1 MSRRKGLGR
10 GFNTLI
16 PTGSFEDDLD
26 STLGE
31 DTKSD
36 LKQLKISDVH
46 PDLEQPRRD
55 FDEESLKELS
65 ASIKEHGVL
74 QPIVVTVDADGGYKI
89 VAGER
94 RYRASKMAEME
105 KIPALVRTM
114 TDQNRLEVSLIE
126 NIQRRDLN
134 PLETAMAYLRLQ
146 NQFNL
151 TDKEIG
157 ERVGGKSATAVNNTI
172 RILKLPEFALKHLSS
187 GEITETQA
195 RALLGLSEVDIE
207 YLLERIMQEKWSVRR
222 IEQVTREMKQKQKLA
237 KKPNSGNKNQNITR
251 YADEVEVLKKK
262 FESDKVKITTNKM
275 GGGKLILPFKSE
287 EEFEK
292 IIKLIK

>member
-1 MSRRKGLGR
+1 MSRKKGLGR

-74 QPIVVTVDADGGYKI
+74 QPIVVTVDVDGGYKI

-237 KKPNSGNKNQNITR
+237 KKPNSESKNQNITR